1 MLYNLCRVTAALLFK
16 LAFRWQ
22 VTGRE
27 NIPKTGGVIVAAN
40 HVSLLDPPV
49 LGAALPRKVRFMA
62 KEELFRN
69 AAFGYIIT
77 RLGAFPVRRGAPDR
91 TAIRTA
97 LNLLEKG
104 ELLGMFP
111 EGTRSKT
118 GRLGEAEP
126 GLALLAHRSGVPVVP
141 AAIKGTNELF
151 GSKFLPQVIV
161 RFGKPLAPPSGRLD
175 KETMDSYGRKVMAE
189 IAALLTEK
197 Q

>member
-1 MLYNLCRVTAALLFK
+1 
-16 LAFRWQ
+16 

-27 NIPKTGGVIVAAN
+27 YIPKTGGLIVAAN
-40 HVSLLDPPV
+40 HFSLLDPPV